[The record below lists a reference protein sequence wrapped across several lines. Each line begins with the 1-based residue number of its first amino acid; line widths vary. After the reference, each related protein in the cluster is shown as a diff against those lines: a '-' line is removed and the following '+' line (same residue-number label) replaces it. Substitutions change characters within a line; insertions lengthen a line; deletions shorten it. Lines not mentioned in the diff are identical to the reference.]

1 MRRYGGAGER
11 INGTHSAMAMAFAE
25 RRLTAARPPPRAP
38 SPERLRNHVD
48 LNNITSIKVG
58 RQIDSNAQVDAH
70 FQPGVRVWIGHR
82 AHAEPVQP
90 PATRTGFAPRPQ
102 QCQDTASPAT
112 TR

>member
-58 RQIDSNAQVDAH
+58 RQIDSNAQVDTH
-70 FQPGVRVWIGHR
+70 FQPGIRVWIGHR
-82 AHAEPVQP
+82 AHAQP
-90 PATRTGFAPRPQ
+90 GQHPATWTGCAAGPQ
-102 QCQDTASPAT
+102 QIQVTP
-112 TR
+112 